1 MPIIMLIVKINDDD
15 VVRLVRRRSR
25 RSGVAAELAWLLLR
39 AAEGKIDLPP
49 DGTSLEYQHGAFIVS
64 TGK

>member
-1 MPIIMLIVKINDDD
+1 MTMTLCAWSVGEVGEVGLPQ
-15 VVRLVRRRSR
+15 
-25 RSGVAAELAWLLLR
+25 LAWLLLR